1 MGIEK
6 SEIINQPYSGQFPE
20 RIYDIESP
28 WNSQNW
34 TWIKFTNEDS
44 TEWCGQFRGHP
55 RQVVIS
61 KNHNIVLVL
70 TSDYLFQLDSL
81 TGDIMELEDQP
92 QYQDLILIPNGDFL
106 IADYYTIERIT
117 NKIIEKEIIKS
128 PIQMD
133 TIKFKHWQNNKLEF
147 TCNEF
152 ANWDRQLILEFDS
165 ETNKIEIKNG

>member
-1 MGIEK
+1 MIEK
-6 SEIINQPYSGQFPE
+6 SEIINQPDSGQFNE
-20 RIYDIESP
+20 RIYNIESP

-34 TWIKFTNEDS
+34 TWVKFTNEDS
-44 TEWCGQFRGHP
+44 TEWCGQFRGLA

-61 KNHNIVLVL
+61 KKHNIVLAL
-70 TSDYLFQLDSL
+70 TSDYLFQLDTL
-81 TGDIMELEDQP
+81 TGDIIEFEDQP

-106 IADYYTIERIT
+106 IADYYTIERIS
-117 NKIIEKEIIKS
+117 NKITEKEIIKS

-152 ANWDRQLILEFDS
+152 ANWDRHLILEFDS

>member
-1 MGIEK
+1 MIEK
-6 SEIINQPYSGQFPE
+6 SEIINQPSSGQFTE
-20 RIYDIESP
+20 RIYDIESL

-34 TWIKFTNEDS
+34 TWIKFTNEDL
-44 TEWCGQFRGHP
+44 TEWCGQFRGLA

-61 KNHNIVLVL
+61 KKHNIVLAL
-70 TSDYLFQLDSL
+70 TSDYLFQLDTL
-81 TGDIMELEDQP
+81 TGDIIEFEDQP

-106 IADYYTIERIT
+106 IADYYTIKRIS
-117 NKIIEKEIIKS
+117 NKITEKEIIKS

-152 ANWDRQLILEFDS
+152 ANWDRHVILEFDS
-165 ETNKIEIKNG
+165 ETNKIEIKIG

>member
-1 MGIEK
+1 MIEK
-6 SEIINQPYSGQFPE
+6 SEIINQPYSGQFTE

-34 TWIKFTNEDS
+34 TWIKFTNKDS
-44 TEWCGQFRGHP
+44 SEWCGQFRGLA

-70 TSDYLFQLDSL
+70 TSDYLFQLDTL
-81 TGDIMELEDQP
+81 TGNIMEFEDQP
-92 QYQDLILIPNGDFL
+92 QYQDLILMPNGDFL
-106 IADYYTIERIT
+106 IADYYTIARIS
-117 NKIIEKEIIKS
+117 NKIIEKETIKS
-128 PIQMD
+128 PIEMD
-133 TIKFKHWQNNKLEF
+133 TIKFKQWQNNKLEI

-152 ANWDRQLILEFDS
+152 ANWDRHVILEFDS